1 MDLGLRG
8 KVAAVAGA
16 SRGLGRAVATALAH
30 EGAEVVLCARD
41 AASLDDTAD
50 KICQLTGAEVRTI
63 VADLSK
69 HGEASRF
76 VREASG
82 PAGALDILV
91 TNTGGP
97 PPGRF
102 DELDD
107 EAWEAAWRQLLMSAV
122 SMVRQAVPAM
132 RRRGGG
138 RIVNI
143 TSISV
148 KEPIANLMLSNAYRA
163 AVVGMAKTLA
173 RELAEDKILVNNVC
187 PGRISTDRLA
197 ALDEAT
203 AARRALSVET
213 VRKEAQAAIPLGRYG
228 QPDELAALV
237 AFLVSSRASYITGAT
252 IQCDGGLF
260 SGLL

>member
-16 SRGLGRAVATALAH
+16 SRGLGRAIATTLAY
-30 EGAEVVLCARD
+30 EGADVVLCARD
-41 AASLDDTAD
+41 RDTLEEAADA
-50 KICQLTGAEVRTI
+50 ICQAADVEVRTI
-63 VADLSK
+63 VADLSAE
-69 HGEASRF
+69 GEGSRF
-76 VREASG
+76 VREAAAL
-82 PAGALDILV
+82 AGGLDILV

-102 DELDD
+102 SELGD
-107 EAWEAAWRQLLMSAV
+107 EAWEQAWRQLLMSAV
-122 SMVRQAVPAM
+122 GMIRAAVPAM
-132 RRRGGG
+132 RARGGG
-138 RIVNI
+138 RIINI

-173 RELAEDKILVNNVC
+173 RELADDKILVNNVC

-203 AARRALSVET
+203 AARQGVTVEV
-213 VRKEAQAAIPLGRYG
+213 VRKQAQAAIPLGRYG

-237 AFLVSSRASYITGAT
+237 AFLASCRASYITGAT
-252 IQCDGGLF
+252 IQCDGGLL